1 VAKNSSWREAARY
14 AARTL
19 TILQSI
25 VLGIVQGLTEFL
37 PISSTA
43 HLRIVP
49 ALLGWPDAGA
59 AFTAVIQLGT
69 LLAVILFFL
78 RDLLGMV
85 TALADPKRR
94 RGPEGRMVLYLVVG
108 TVPIGLAG
116 VLLRHAVEGPL
127 RTLTV
132 IATSLIV
139 IGLVMALVER
149 LARHERAM
157 ESLTLRDALII
168 GLGQALALVPGVSRS
183 GITLA
188 VAMAIG
194 LRREAAARF
203 SFLLSIPAVGAAA
216 VFELPKLLHNHDVGI
231 SALLTGLAAAGMSG
245 YLCIRW
251 LLRFLRTRTTYSF
264 VIYRVALGLSLLAA
278 VLAGKLA

>member
-1 VAKNSSWREAARY
+1 
-14 AARTL
+14 L
-19 TILQSI
+19 TIVQAI
-25 VLGIVQGLTEFL
+25 VLGIIQGLTEFL

-43 HLRIVP
+43 HLRIAP
-49 ALLGWPDAGA
+49 ALFGWPDAGA
-59 AFTAVIQLGT
+59 DFTAVIQLGT

-78 RDLLGMV
+78 RDLSGMV

-94 RGPEGRMVLYLVVG
+94 HGPEARMVLYLVAG
-108 TVPIGLAG
+108 TVPIGIAG
-116 VLLRHAVEGPL
+116 VLLRHLVEGPL
-127 RTLTV
+127 RTLAV
-132 IATSLIV
+132 IGTSLIV
-139 IGLVMALVER
+139 VGLVMALVER

-157 ESLTLRDALII
+157 DSLTLRDALLI
-168 GLGQALALVPGVSRS
+168 GLGQTLALVPGVSRS

-188 VAMAIG
+188 VGMAIG
-194 LRREAAARF
+194 LRRDAAARF
-203 SFLLSIPAVGAAA
+203 SFLLSIPAVAAAA

-231 SALLTGLAAAGMSG
+231 SALLTGLVAAGVSG

>member
-1 VAKNSSWREAARY
+1 M
-14 AARTL
+14 
-19 TILQSI
+19 TIAQSI
-25 VLGIVQGLTEFL
+25 VLGIIQGLTEFL

-49 ALLGWPDAGA
+49 ALLGWPDSGA

-78 RDLLGMV
+78 RDLLGMLA
-85 TALADPKRR
+85 ALADANRR
-94 RGPEGRMVLYLVVG
+94 RGPEVRLLLYLVLG
-108 TVPIGLAG
+108 TVPIGIAG
-116 VLLRHAVEGPL
+116 VLFKQAVEGPL
-127 RTLTV
+127 RSLAV

-139 IGLVMALVER
+139 VGLVMALVER
-149 LARHERAM
+149 MARHERSM
-157 ESLTLRDALII
+157 DSLSLRDVIII

-194 LRREAAARF
+194 LRRDAAARF
-203 SFLLSIPAVGAAA
+203 SFLLSIPAVAAAA
-216 VFELPKLLHNHDVGI
+216 VFELPTLLHNRDVGI
-231 SALLTGLAAAGMSG
+231 AALVTGLAAAAVSG
-245 YLCIRW
+245 YFCIRW

>member
-1 VAKNSSWREAARY
+1 LSV
-14 AARTL
+14 
-19 TILQSI
+19 IQSI
-25 VLGIVQGLTEFL
+25 ILGIIQGLTEFL
-37 PISSTA
+37 PVSSTA
-43 HLRIVP
+43 HLRVAP
-49 ALLGWPDAGA
+49 AILGWPDSGA

-85 TALADPKRR
+85 SALFDPVRR

-116 VLLRHAVEGPL
+116 VLFKHAVEGPL
-127 RTLTV
+127 RSLAV

-139 IGLVMALVER
+139 VGIVMALVER
-149 LARHERAM
+149 LARHERTM
-157 ESLTLRDALII
+157 DSLTLRDAALI

-194 LRREAAARF
+194 LKRDAAARF
-203 SFLLSIPAVGAAA
+203 SFLLSIPAVAAAA
-216 VFELPKLLHNHDVGI
+216 VFELPTLLHNHDVGF
-231 SALLTGLAAAGMSG
+231 SALLAGLTAAAVSG

-251 LLRFLRTRTTYSF
+251 LLRFLRTQTTYSF
-264 VIYRVALGLSLLAA
+264 VVYRVALGLSLLVA
-278 VLAGKLA
+278 VLAGWLS